1 MPAPSRFPPNGPPLR
16 VRVTAPSRLHCGML
30 SFGQPDVP
38 QFGGVGVMLQRPG
51 LELEC
56 TSAPRFEVEGPLAER
71 AADFARR
78 IHRALGLVDL
88 PPVRVQI
95 RRAPPDHVGL
105 GTGTQLGMA
114 VAAGLHAFW
123 QLDATNAELA
133 IRAERGLRSAIGV
146 HGFERGG
153 LIVEGG
159 KLPGEALG
167 RLVARVALPER
178 WRFVLIVPP
187 HAPGLSGDAERRA
200 FAELPAVPPATTN
213 RLWSEVEERLLP
225 AARAGDYA
233 TFSRALYEYGLSA
246 GRCFAATQG
255 GPFASP
261 RIEQFVAAI
270 RQQGV
275 EGVGQS
281 SWGPAI
287 FALLPDEA
295 AAMQFVATCES
306 DRSFRDAEILISPI
320 DNRGA
325 TIEIEPRRT
334 AATARGRVVA
344 SARPVGPRADRL
356 PGE

>member
-1 MPAPSRFPPNGPPLR
+1 MSQNSPSLR

-30 SFGQPDVP
+30 SFGRPDVP
-38 QFGGVGVMLQRPG
+38 QFGGVGVMVQRPG

-56 TSAPRFEVEGPLAER
+56 TSASRFEVEGPLAKR

-78 IHRALGLVDL
+78 VHRALGFDEL
-88 PPVRVQI
+88 PPVRVQV

-114 VAAGLHAFW
+114 VAAGLHAYW
-123 QLDATNAELA
+123 QLDATTAELA
-133 IRAERGLRSAIGV
+133 ACAERGVRSAIGV

-153 LIVEGG
+153 LIVEAG
-159 KLPGEALG
+159 KLPGEILG
-167 RLVARVALPER
+167 RLAARVALPER
-178 WRFVLIVPP
+178 WRFVLIIPP
-187 HAPGLSGDAERRA
+187 HSPGLSGEAERRA
-200 FAELPAVPPATTN
+200 FAELPAVPPTTTD

-225 AARAGDYA
+225 AARSGDYT
-233 TFSRALYEYGLSA
+233 TFSRSLYAYGLAA
-246 GRCFAATQG
+246 GRCFATSQG

-261 RIEQFVAAI
+261 RIEQLVAAI
-270 RQQGV
+270 RQRGV

-287 FALLPDEA
+287 FALLPDED
-295 AAMQFVATCES
+295 AAMQFVATCEG
-306 DRSFRDAEILISPI
+306 DPDFRDAEMTIAPI

-325 TIEIEPRRT
+325 TIEIEPHRP
-334 AATARGRVVA
+334 AATVRDRVVA
-344 SARPVGPRADRL
+344 GARPVGPRADRS